1 MTEVG
6 RQPFVVYGVMRTS
19 QAVTGA
25 GGIPVGYA
33 TLGAVYL
40 GLAGAVWIV
49 ERKRR
54 KSMAAKPQAEKKPP
68 SSPQQPSSTLAPSGQ
83 GS

>member
-1 MTEVG
+1 V
-6 RQPFVVYGVMRTS
+6 
-19 QAVTGA
+19 A
-25 GGIPVGYA
+25 GFDLVAIA
-33 TLGAVYL
+33 LGL

-54 KSMAAKPQAEKKPP
+54 KSMAARQQAEKKLPP
-68 SSPQQPSSTLAPSGQ
+68 SPQQPQQSSTLAPSGQ